1 MVRKVKVKI
10 KNEKFDLSLPAL
22 KIKTLQKLVDF
33 AARLSK
39 YEEGDGEL
47 ETVETLILV
56 SSFLDE
62 VIDSLNMVEPFTL
75 LEAVD
80 GNTAITVELK

>member
-1 MVRKVKVKI
+1 MVRRVKVKF

-22 KIKTLQKLVDF
+22 KIKTLQKLV
-33 AARLSK
+33 ALTVRLSK
-39 YEEGDGEL
+39 YEEGDGKL
-47 ETVETLILV
+47 ETVETLMLV

-62 VIDSLNMVEPFTL
+62 VIDSLNRVEPFTL